1 MKIVFLGT
9 NGWFDTS
16 TGNTSCVLIDTGDF
30 YVILDAGSGFPK
42 LDQYVQQDKPA
53 FLFLSHFHLDHIVGL
68 HTLVKFSFDKGL
80 HIIGPQGTNDV
91 LKILLN
97 QPFSIPL
104 KSLPFRLNISEVPID
119 DSDFPFE
126 VDYFELE
133 HTPLSIGYRFHM
145 EGKIIAY
152 CPDTGYCE
160 NAIRLAERAD
170 VLIAECSFRSGESL
184 QNWPHL
190 NPKDAS
196 TIAKQAK
203 ARQLIL
209 THFDASRYRTLDD
222 RKAAATEAEKTFK
235 NSIASEDGMVIEIGT

>member
-42 LDQYVQQDKPA
+42 LDQYIQQDKAA

-80 HIIGPQGTNDV
+80 HIIGPQGTNDI
-91 LKILLN
+91 LNILLN

-104 KSLPFRLNISEVPID
+104 KSLPFTLNISEVPID
-119 DSDFPFE
+119 DSDFPFD
-126 VDYFELE
+126 VDCFELE
-133 HTPLSIGYRFHM
+133 HTPLSIGYRFRM
-145 EGKIIAY
+145 EGKVIAY

-160 NAIRLAERAD
+160 NAVRLAERAD
-170 VLIAECSFRSGESL
+170 VLIAECSFKSGESL

-222 RKAAATEAEKTFK
+222 RKAAATEAGKTFK
-235 NSIASEDGMVIEIGT
+235 NSIASEDGMVIEI